1 MTGDNNKSEPKEKP
15 QDGTEEKI
23 ENSSSKNDGQKDSAK
38 KEAAKKETVET
49 TKKSAQTESNKAE
62 NKKSDSATKTK
73 SSFGVKLV
81 ILLLLILLAAI
92 AAGGYFGWQFWRDY
106 TAQQEQRFKAIE
118 AETSNQQASVN
129 TLSNQQAGQVD
140 NQKQA
145 LAEIQQAQS
154 ILQQRLDSHTQRLR
168 ALAGAS
174 RDDWLLAE
182 AKYLLRLAT
191 QRLLV
196 ERSTESVIGLLEA
209 ADKILVSV
217 DDSGILPVREA
228 IAKEIIALKLAKT
241 VDRQGVYLQLSAL
254 KNQIQELPLIPKRPL
269 LEETSEGATEQLSEE
284 NNEATTTAETP
295 WYLSAWKSV
304 KTAFGSLDRFIQIRH
319 HDEAPDLLKSE
330 QEQLQI
336 INNLMLM
343 FEQAQFALLHEDELI
358 YRESMAKA
366 GGWWRAYYSHYPEYE
381 IVFSE
386 IKKLS
391 QVDVIQ
397 DMPDITRSTELLT
410 DYIEQFHKLA
420 PEQNLNLDN
429 PTPLEKKS
437 ESIPLGTTEPD
448 TLAPDTSEQ
457 QANPIEGPQT

>member
-1 MTGDNNKSEPKEKP
+1 
-15 QDGTEEKI
+15 
-23 ENSSSKNDGQKDSAK
+23 
-38 KEAAKKETVET
+38 
-49 TKKSAQTESNKAE
+49 
-62 NKKSDSATKTK
+62 
-73 SSFGVKLV
+73 
-81 ILLLLILLAAI
+81 
-92 AAGGYFGWQFWRDY
+92 
-106 TAQQEQRFKAIE
+106 
-118 AETSNQQASVN
+118 
-129 TLSNQQAGQVD
+129 
-140 NQKQA
+140 
-145 LAEIQQAQS
+145 
-154 ILQQRLDSHTQRLR
+154 
-168 ALAGAS
+168 
-174 RDDWLLAE
+174 LLAE

-196 ERSTESVIGLLEA
+196 ERSTESVIGLLDA

-228 IAKEIIALKLAKT
+228 ISKEIIALKLAKT

-254 KNQIQELPLIPKRPL
+254 KNQIQELPLIPERPL
-269 LEETSEGATEQLSEE
+269 SAETSELATEENVQELIEK
-284 NNEATTTAETP
+284 NNEVTTTAETP
-295 WYLSAWKSV
+295 WYLSVWNSI
-304 KTAFGSLDRFIQIRH
+304 KTAFASLDRFVQIRH

-366 GGWWRAYYSHYPEYE
+366 GSWWRAYYSHYPEYE
-381 IVFSE
+381 VVLSE
-386 IKKLS
+386 MKKLS

-420 PEQNLNLDN
+420 PEQNVNLDGA
-429 PTPLEKKS
+429 PLEKKP
-437 ESIPLGTTEPD
+437 ESTTSDTAAPNTTE
-448 TLAPDTSEQ
+448 TNTTER